1 MPQGRVRTAKTPR
14 IASWDILSRPCG
26 TGPWGQIL
34 PRTHVLGYSQPSLRD
49 WVCRWSSHADSRAR
63 RIFGRFTAGLSR
75 FAEKIAN
82 LEAIIPQRLKPDLFA
97 DTYVRAE
104 ARTFKK
110 WSFSADP

>member
-14 IASWDILSRPCG
+14 IASWASWPSLRDWW
-26 TGPWGQIL
+26 WGQIL